1 MDMHKDSNG
10 GKKLEL
16 PKAHIP
22 RWGGTGETTF
32 SFQFSECMQVSF
44 SQSCIFCIFGG
55 DFLVILLFEMIS
67 KCSAEMLFSVPK
79 GKKAVIWFMQ
89 KIDKLPSG
97 MSYSTAGH
105 TQS

>member
-1 MDMHKDSNG
+1 MVAKNLSYPKHTFSA
-10 GKKLEL
+10 EVEQVRL
-16 PKAHIP
+16 PS
-22 RWGGTGETTF
+22 RF
-32 SFQFSECMQVSF
+32 SFQSVCKCPFHNHVF
-44 SQSCIFCIFGG
+44 FAFFWG
-55 DFLVILLFEMIS
+55 DFLVILLFEMVS

-79 GKKAVIWFMQ
+79 GKKAVIWLMQ